1 MPLTIHTTG
10 ITFMTS
16 GRTMFSRIV
25 LILSLW
31 LAANLSAD
39 DNTLMMNKEN
49 QLQQLLLPYKNI
61 KTIKLSY
68 NEKRF
73 SLFLKKPKEYKGLI
87 EYTRPDIFI
96 KQMLSPERKKY
107 IINKQQLL
115 IYNKDVT
122 QTLSLDDYPQLKQI
136 KALFSALL
144 QGNAS
149 ELTRYYQYTISPMSK
164 VADNN
169 RQYRLILKSAVT
181 DPFTQENPTM
191 SQHIEIIFQD
201 DAIKKIIMY
210 GPGGERTEMQLTT
223 LLLEKDKATAE
234 VP

>member
-1 MPLTIHTTG
+1 
-10 ITFMTS
+10 MTS

-25 LILSLW
+25 LILSLLLL
-31 LAANLSAD
+31 LAANLPAD
-39 DNTLMMNKEN
+39 DSLMMNKEN

-73 SLFLKKPKEYKGLI
+73 SLFLKKPKEYKGVI

-107 IINKQQLL
+107 IINKQQLV
-115 IYNKDVT
+115 IYNKDAT

-149 ELTRYYQYTISPMSK
+149 ELTRYYQYSISSTTKAP
-164 VADNN
+164 DNN
-169 RQYRLILKSAVT
+169 RQYRLILKSAVA
-181 DPFTQENPTM
+181 DLFTQENPTM

-201 DAIKKIIMY
+201 DAIKKIIMS
-210 GPGGERTEMQLTT
+210 GPGGEKTEIQLTT